1 MMVPTIESVIAQ
13 EFESWELVI
22 VDDGSTDASSAV
34 AVRLASRD
42 DRIIAASFPN
52 GGVATARNRGFA
64 LTDAGT
70 EFVAFLDSDEVWFPD
85 TLRVLVA
92 ALDRHPRHVAAHG
105 LPVCIDSEGRRV
117 LGDDIREIKRRRL
130 AWSAG
135 GTVPIDATAPTEFG
149 SFLLENWCVSP
160 GTSLIRRDALER
172 VGPFDRAVA
181 PADDWDLNIRLSRLG
196 PFGFVDRPVLEWR
209 RHDATLTNTSS
220 RWRDSYL
227 ATLAKSVWDPANT
240 ADQRRLASSC
250 FRHGR
255 AEAARDT
262 LDLVLAGR
270 GRDAGSSAV
279 HAVLGWWH
287 HVRAARRR
295 RGRTDSVPSERRP

>member
-1 MMVPTIESVIAQ
+1 MRERSSWRSSTATTCGSPTPFACWSRRWIGTPDTSRPTA
-13 EFESWELVI
+13 SRCA
-22 VDDGSTDASSAV
+22 STPRVGASSA
-34 AVRLASRD
+34 
-42 DRIIAASFPN
+42 
-52 GGVATARNRGFA
+52 T
-64 LTDAGT
+64 
-70 EFVAFLDSDEVWFPD
+70 
-85 TLRVLVA
+85 TL
-92 ALDRHPRHVAAHG
+92 
-105 LPVCIDSEGRRV
+105 
-117 LGDDIREIKRRRL
+117 REIKRRRL